1 MIKSI
6 WSLSDWPFRL
16 KLISGPA
23 LALVALTLLAWFGI
37 FGLTQQ
43 SRIVAHVADSQ
54 AATRMLTQ
62 ASQGIQE
69 INGRLYR
76 VLSQQA
82 AHTSGL
88 NASADLEALKISVD
102 AVSKILTGYRTEYA
116 GPEKAVM
123 INGLIAD
130 VQKYKGALDFEEQ
143 MLDVDFSSAVSF
155 LGPFDHNYESLK
167 TRLSQLEIDTA
178 QSAAVQVA
186 QASKAAA
193 EGRRLFIGLTLA
205 VFLLVMA
212 ITLLIAEVTVRS
224 IKRIASATLD
234 LAQGRTDVAVER
246 LQRRDELGA
255 IVRSLD
261 VFKNNQERLG
271 AAQAEQVRT
280 EQNAS
285 KERAIAASAQAEAQR
300 KAQAVVT
307 GLAGGLSKLAAGDLT
322 GRLLAAFS
330 EEYEQLRADFNAA
343 AESLEEAMCMISLS
357 TGTLYASADGIAA
370 ASSDISRR
378 SEAQAATLEQTA
390 AALTQITV
398 AVKNSAS
405 GAREAANLV
414 TETRAGAEVSREVVD
429 QAVVAM
435 QRIENFSTQ
444 IGNIVGIIESLA
456 FQTNLLALNAGVE
469 AARAGDAGR
478 GFAVVAQEVRS
489 LAQRSSEAAKEIKG
503 LISSSSEAVSG
514 GVSLVG
520 RTGEGFMGI
529 INRVTAID
537 TLVRQISSSAGE
549 QAAGISAVS
558 DATTQM
564 DQALQQNASLVHE
577 AAASAHALKSEV
589 GKLNAQ
595 VGRFKINDRTSPSTV
610 VTRKLPQRPAAAS
623 PRTPTKTSPVNS
635 QKGNLAVAAHSE
647 ELEEF

>member
-1 MIKSI
+1 MLMIKSI
-6 WSLSDWPFRL
+6 RSLSDWPFRL
-16 KLISGPA
+16 KLISGPV

-37 FGLTQQ
+37 VGLTQQ

-82 AHTSGL
+82 AHTTGL
-88 NASADLEALKISVD
+88 DATADLEALKLRVD
-102 AVSKILTGYRTEYA
+102 AVNQILTSYKVHYA
-116 GPEKAVM
+116 GPGKAAM

-130 VQKYKGALDFEEQ
+130 VRKYKGALDFEEQ

-155 LGPFDHNYESLK
+155 LGPFDKNYESLK
-167 TRLSQLEIDTA
+167 TRLSQLETDTA
-178 QSAAVQVA
+178 QTAAAEAA

-193 EGRRLFIGLTLA
+193 EGRRFFIGLTIA
-205 VFLLVMA
+205 VFLVVMA
-212 ITLLIAEVTVRS
+212 VTLLIAEATVRS

-234 LAQGRTDVAVER
+234 LAQGKTNVAVER

-261 VFKNNQERLG
+261 VFKSNQERLG
-271 AAQAEQVRT
+271 VVQAEQTRA
-280 EQNAS
+280 EQNAT
-285 KERAIAASAQAEAQR
+285 KERTTAAAAQAEAQR

-307 GLAGGLSKLAAGDLT
+307 GLAAGLSKLAAGDLT
-322 GRLLAAFS
+322 GRLLDAFS

-343 AESLEEAMCMISLS
+343 ADSLEEAMCTISVA

-370 ASSDISRR
+370 ASGDMSRR
-378 SEAQAATLEQTA
+378 SETQAATLEETA
-390 AALTQITV
+390 AALVQITV

-405 GAREAANLV
+405 GAQEAANLV
-414 TETRAGAEVSREVVD
+414 METRSGAEVSREVVD

-435 QRIENFSTQ
+435 QRIESFSSK
-444 IGNIVGIIESLA
+444 IDNIVGIIESLA
-456 FQTNLLALNAGVE
+456 FQTSLLALNAGIE

-514 GVSLVG
+514 GVGLVG
-520 RTGEGFMGI
+520 RTGEGFLGI
-529 INRVTAID
+529 INQVSAID
-537 TLVRQISSSAGE
+537 ALVRQISASAGE

-558 DATTQM
+558 DATSQM
-564 DQALQQNASLVHE
+564 DQALQQTSAMVHE
-577 AAASAHALKSEV
+577 AAASADALKGEV
-589 GKLNAQ
+589 GKLNDQ
-595 VGRFKINDRTSPSTV
+595 VGRFKIRKRSSEPAVLNRTSPKRRALV
-610 VTRKLPQRPAAAS
+610 HQ
-623 PRTPTKTSPVNS
+623 
-635 QKGNLAVAAHSE
+635 G
-647 ELEEF
+647 

>member
-1 MIKSI
+1 
-6 WSLSDWPFRL
+6 
-16 KLISGPA
+16 
-23 LALVALTLLAWFGI
+23 
-37 FGLTQQ
+37 
-43 SRIVAHVADSQ
+43 
-54 AATRMLTQ
+54 MLTQ

-88 NASADLEALKISVD
+88 NAAADLEALKLRVD
-102 AVSKILTGYRTEYA
+102 AVSQILMGYRNEYA
-116 GPEKAVM
+116 GPGKAAM

-130 VQKYKGALDFEEQ
+130 VQKYKGALDFEGQ

-155 LGPFDHNYESLK
+155 LGPFDTNYESLK
-167 TRLSQLEIDTA
+167 TRLSQLETDTA

-193 EGRRLFIGLTLA
+193 EGRRLFIGLTVA
-205 VFLLVMA
+205 VFLLVM
-212 ITLLIAEVTVRS
+212 TVSLLIAEATVRS

-234 LAQGRTDVAVER
+234 LAQGKTNVAVER

-271 AAQAEQVRT
+271 VAQAEQVRA

-285 KERAIAASAQAEAQR
+285 KERAVAAASQAEAER
-300 KAQAVVT
+300 KSQAVVT
-307 GLAGGLSKLAAGDLT
+307 GLASGLSKLAAGDLT
-322 GRLLAAFS
+322 GRLLEAFS
-330 EEYEQLRADFNAA
+330 EEYEQLRIDFNAA

-370 ASSDISRR
+370 ASSDMSRR
-378 SEAQAATLEQTA
+378 SETQAATLEETA
-390 AALTQITV
+390 AALMQITV

-405 GAREAANLV
+405 GAREAASLV

-435 QRIENFSTQ
+435 QRIESFASQ

-520 RTGEGFMGI
+520 RTGEGFLGI

-537 TLVRQISSSAGE
+537 TLVKQISASAGE

-564 DQALQQNASLVHE
+564 DQALQQNASMVHE
-577 AAASAHALKSEV
+577 AAASAHALKGEV

-595 VGRFKINDRTSPSTV
+595 VGRFKVNNRGSQLAVPGRTA
-610 VTRKLPQRPAAAS
+610 PQRPTLASQRASVRAS
-623 PRTPTKTSPVNS
+623 PIAPR
-635 QKGNLAVAAHSE
+635 KGSLAVVGHSE